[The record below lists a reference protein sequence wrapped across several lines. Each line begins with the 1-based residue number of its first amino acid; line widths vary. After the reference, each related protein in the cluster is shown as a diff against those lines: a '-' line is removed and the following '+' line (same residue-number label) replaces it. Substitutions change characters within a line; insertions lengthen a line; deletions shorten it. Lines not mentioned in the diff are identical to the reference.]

1 MCLKARCGGEGH
13 GHNVL
18 ANGFSNSG
26 RLHKK
31 SLITAVPS
39 KKGTREWVRMERRQ
53 FTGFSFFTLNF
64 FFTMYIFYFLKQCKA
79 YKKEDKNIKELII
92 HQSVPLIT
100 TEVYIHSSAHK
111 KAVEYIA

>member
-1 MCLKARCGGEGH
+1 MKHYRAVKRNKVDKLLICNDLLETKQKNKRLNNMYNTLSFVFKGKMGGEGH

-18 ANGFSNSG
+18 VNGFSNSG

-64 FFTMYIFYFLKQCKA
+64 FFTMYLFYFLKQCKA
-79 YKKEDKNIKELII
+79 
-92 HQSVPLIT
+92 
-100 TEVYIHSSAHK
+100 
-111 KAVEYIA
+111 